1 MLPCASI
8 PARAAALALGLALL
22 PVPALAAGF
31 DGRTLGLPGRC
42 PLHAPAT
49 VEPVFY
55 VYSGTVEAQGT
66 RFEQTKSRLTSDP
79 GDLVLRPVEPA
90 LVVAFV
96 INLEAQ
102 ITRGGTVGD
111 GSLF

>member
-1 MLPCASI
+1 MRIDPGPRCC
-8 PARAAALALGLALL
+8 PGARACPLL

-42 PLHAPAT
+42 PSRAPAR

-66 RFEQTKSRLTSDP
+66 RFEQAESRLTSDLA
-79 GDLVLRPVEPA
+79 DLVLRAIEPA

-96 INLEAQ
+96 INPEAR
-102 ITRGGTVGD
+102 ITRRGMVGN
-111 GSLF
+111 GSLL

>member
-66 RFEQTKSRLTSDP
+66 RFEQAESGLTTTEP
-79 GDLVLRPVEPA
+79 ADLVLWAVEPA
-90 LVVAFV
+90 LAVAFV
-96 INLEAQ
+96 INPEAR
-102 ITRGGTVGD
+102 I
-111 GSLF
+111 S